1 MRNNAHAI
9 KLTMLARVDSLK
21 KRYGGQDVLRGV
33 SLRVEEGEI
42 LALVG
47 RSGSGKSTLL
57 HILGGLD
64 RRFDGEVEV
73 LGRKLKTLDDRA
85 LSHFR
90 NREVGFIFQS
100 FNLLDHLSVEQ
111 NVVLPAF
118 FGERV
123 DHNLRDEAAAALDRV
138 GIRET
143 IDARP
148 GELSGGQRQR
158 VAIARALFSQ
168 PKLLLADEP
177 TGNLDSESGDRII
190 DLFRKLNGEGL
201 TLVIVTHEDRVSRA
215 ATRVERIEDGQIV
228 A

>member
-1 MRNNAHAI
+1 
-9 KLTMLARVDSLK
+9 MLARVDSLK